1 MYKVFILKTL
11 NFFLV
16 KFLHA
21 FPQEDRL
28 NEMNLAEFPCT
39 CNATHKKCQIYV
51 NENIP
56 TFLDFYNEVSMYT
69 T

>member
-1 MYKVFILKTL
+1 MRFLKKIDWMKWTL
-11 NFFLV
+11 
-16 KFLHA
+16 
-21 FPQEDRL
+21 QR
-28 NEMNLAEFPCT
+28 NLFPCT